1 MTLTFTQPPV
11 LPSGSARPVAAP
23 VAAPA
28 AIRYAGARID
38 EHLGRFLADQY
49 ARWTALDPDLAA
61 PLEALS
67 DAVLAGG
74 KRLRPAFCRL
84 GFEAG
89 GADPDASPGREQLDD
104 AGAALELLHAFALIH
119 DDVMDGSFTRRGRT
133 TTHVRFEAQH
143 QLLRARGESR
153 RFGESVAI
161 LIGDLAHA
169 WAEHLAGKLPPVVQ
183 PLWREMQA
191 ELMMGQYLDVLRTA
205 HGRPGVAQAERI
217 AVLKSARYTIEWP
230 LRIGATL
237 AEAPFPIHH
246 ALSTYGRALG
256 LAFQLRDD
264 LLGAFGQ
271 PDTVGKPVG
280 ADLRDGKPTPL
291 LALALERASA
301 HDRQVLETAG
311 APGLDD
317 AAVADIQAALIRTG
331 AVEAIEERIERL
343 AGDAVRALAIDSL
356 PPHAARSLTE
366 AAAFVVHREH

>member
-1 MTLTFTQPPV
+1 MTLTSTQPPP
-11 LPSGSARPVAAP
+11 LTSGGAGP

-28 AIRYAGARID
+28 AIRRIGTRID
-38 EHLGRFLADQY
+38 QHLGRFLAEEY
-49 ARWTALDPDLAA
+49 ARWTALDADLAA
-61 PLEALS
+61 PLDALS

-74 KRLRPAFCRL
+74 KRLRPAFCGL

-89 GADPDASPGREQLDD
+89 GGDPDASPGREQLDD
-104 AGAALELLHAFALIH
+104 AGAALELLHAFALVH
-119 DDVMDGSFTRRGRT
+119 DDVMDGALTRRGRT
-133 TTHVRFEAQH
+133 TTHVHFEAQH

-153 RFGESVAI
+153 RFGESIAI

-169 WAEHLAGKLPPVVQ
+169 WAEHHASKLPSVVQ

-217 AVLKSARYTIEWP
+217 ALLKSARYTIEWP

-237 AEAPFPIHH
+237 AEAPLPVHE
-246 ALSTYGRALG
+246 ALSNYGRALG

-264 LLGAFGQ
+264 LLGAFGE

-291 LALALERASA
+291 LALALERAGTR
-301 HDRQVLETAG
+301 DRQVVEMAG

-317 AAVADIQAALIRTG
+317 ADVAAIQAAMIRTG
-331 AVEAIEERIERL
+331 AVEAIEARIERL
-343 AGDAVRALAIDSL
+343 ADAAVRALAIDSL